1 MSDQRATS
9 DQLARSDQ
17 LATSEQ
23 HATRGI
29 TVLRGGVE
37 QIAAAAGAAERLGF
51 HSVWSPEFYTRSA
64 VVTLARMAGTTTTA
78 RIGSSIAY
86 GVGRSPLTIATEAR
100 SLDEVSGGRLVLG
113 LGTGTRRM
121 MHDWHGETPD
131 GPASRMEELVPLLR
145 QLWRLHEGPV
155 RHDGRFYHLDIKP
168 TAEVDAPLRADI
180 PVYTAGVNARMVE
193 VAGRVADGF
202 LGHPL
207 FAPSYVD
214 EVVRPA
220 IATGA
225 AKADRDPAQVA
236 VCGVVICAVADDE
249 EQARREVAGQ
259 LAFYTAPKAYAPVLA
274 LAGFDSAA
282 SAIRAAFAA
291 GDHEAMVAAVPDAM
305 IDALAVAGTPAQ
317 VTEKLRRYDG
327 VLDHVI
333 VYPPSFRLSAQRCD
347 ELVEALLTHAAPS
360 ADIPEGAS
368 A

>member
-1 MSDQRATS
+1 MCE
-9 DQLARSDQ
+9 LAGRPERPV
-17 LATSEQ
+17 AGRPT
-23 HATRGI
+23 TRGF

-37 QIAAAAGAAERLGF
+37 QIAAAAGVAERRGF
-51 HSVWSPEFYTRSA
+51 DAAWSPEFYTRSA
-64 VVTLARMAGTTTTA
+64 VVTLARMAGTTSRA

-86 GVGRSPLTIATEAR
+86 AVGRSPLTIATEAR

-121 MHDWHGETPD
+121 MRDWHGVDPE
-131 GPASRMEELVPLLR
+131 GPATRVEELVPLLR
-145 QLWRLHEGPV
+145 RLWRLHEGPV
-155 RHDGRFYHLDIKP
+155 RHEGRFYHVDITP
-168 TAEVDAPLRADI
+168 TAEVDAPPRTDI
-180 PVYTAGVNARMVE
+180 PVYTAGVNARMVQ

-220 IATGA
+220 IAAGA
-225 AKADRDPAQVA
+225 ARGDRDPAAVA

-259 LAFYTAPKAYAPVLA
+259 LAFYAAPKAYAPVLA
-274 LAGFDSAA
+274 LAGFDAAA
-282 SAIRAAFAA
+282 SRIRAAFAA
-291 GDHEAMVAAVPDAM
+291 GDHDAMVAAVPDAM

-317 VTEKLRRYDG
+317 VAEQLRRYDG

-333 VYPPSFRLSAQRCD
+333 VYPPSFRLTAARCD
-347 ELVEALLTHAAPS
+347 ELVHQLLHHAAPTPAS
-360 ADIPEGAS
+360 EGAP

>member
-1 MSDQRATS
+1 
-9 DQLARSDQ
+9 
-17 LATSEQ
+17 
-23 HATRGI
+23 
-29 TVLRGGVE
+29 
-37 QIAAAAGAAERLGF
+37 
-51 HSVWSPEFYTRSA
+51 
-64 VVTLARMAGTTTTA
+64 
-78 RIGSSIAY
+78 
-86 GVGRSPLTIATEAR
+86 
-100 SLDEVSGGRLVLG
+100 
-113 LGTGTRRM
+113 
-121 MHDWHGETPD
+121 
-131 GPASRMEELVPLLR
+131 MEELVPLLR
-145 QLWRLHEGPV
+145 RLWRLHEGPV

-291 GDHEAMVAAVPDAM
+291 GDHDAMVAAVPDAM

-360 ADIPEGAS
+360 TDIPEGAS
-368 A
+368 V

>member
-1 MSDQRATS
+1 
-9 DQLARSDQ
+9 
-17 LATSEQ
+17 
-23 HATRGI
+23 
-29 TVLRGGVE
+29 VE
-37 QIAAAAGAAERLGF
+37 QIAATAAEAERRGF
-51 HSVWSPEFYTRSA
+51 HTAWSPEFYTRSA
-64 VVTLARMAGTTTTA
+64 VVTLTRMAAETR
-78 RIGSSIAY
+78 RIRVGSSIAY

-121 MHDWHGETPD
+121 MRDWHGADPE

-145 QLWRLHEGPV
+145 RLWRLHEAPV
-155 RHDGRFYHLDIKP
+155 THDGRFYHLDITP
-168 TAEVDAPLRADI
+168 TAEVDPPARADI
-180 PVYTAGVNARMVE
+180 PVYTAGVNSRMVE

-207 FAPSYVD
+207 FGAGYLD

-225 AKADRDPAQVA
+225 AKADRDPARVA
-236 VCGVVICAVADDE
+236 VCAVVICAVADDE

-259 LAFYTAPKAYAPVLA
+259 LAFYAAPKAYAAVLERQGFA
-274 LAGFDSAA
+274 EAGG
-282 SAIRAAFAA
+282 AIRAAFAA
-291 GDHEAMVAAVPDAM
+291 GDHDAMVAAVPDAM

-317 VTEKLRRYDG
+317 VTERLRRYDG

-333 VYPPSFRLSAQRCD
+333 VYPPSFRLAEKRCA
-347 ELVEALLTHAAPS
+347 ELVESLIEHTAPKVVTTGTDS
-360 ADIPEGAS
+360 ERARGGERARGAE